1 MKKLLYTLLAV
12 SFIFSACKKEDEC
25 KTCGT
30 WYKVDSNLT
39 QAEQVAI
46 ESGLDDLML
55 MSEDQNMELCDKAL
69 ENMEQ
74 IYDAMGSSSTTQ
86 MSGYSVT
93 SECR

>member
-25 KTCGT
+25 KTCGS
-30 WYKVDSNLT
+30 WYTVDSNLT
-39 QAEQVAI
+39 QAEQIVI
-46 ESGLDDLML
+46 ESGFDDLMQ
-55 MSEDQNMELCDKAL
+55 MSEDQNMEFCDKAL

-74 IYDAMGSSSTTQ
+74 IYDGSSTTQ

-93 SECR
+93 LECR